1 MWRRTW
7 LTFAQAV
14 TVAVA
19 ALFVVA
25 TFKPGWLSPGLGGA
39 SVVASGAATAR
50 TAPAARKLE
59 PSTQASN
66 ASAPA
71 NGGNGDPTNVPT
83 NAPNS
88 GPTIEGHRAEGGPG
102 EAHGGSGNG
111 SGLGV
116 GAGAAGAPSL
126 GLAGTVSPH
135 RNANSFS
142 LAARRAAPA
151 VVSITAS
158 RLVREPQAEDPRF
171 RFFMRER
178 PNAPGASPGPG
189 APRTPSQAQAQ
200 AQTQWGLGSGVI
212 VSPDGY
218 LLTNRHVVADAVEI
232 EVQLADGRATRAQL
246 VGSDAETDIAVLKI
260 LLPNLPV
267 LALAD
272 SSALQVGD
280 SVLAIG
286 NPFDIGQTVT
296 AGIVSAL
303 ERTQRGSSPFQH
315 FIQTDAAINP
325 GNSGGALVDTQGA
338 LVGINT
344 AIFSRNGGGNMGI
357 GFAVPVDTARQ
368 VMQAIISGGKVRR
381 GFIGV
386 DIQDLGA
393 ELARQLALPIQTGAL
408 VTGVLGRGPA
418 ARAGL
423 QPGDVILAVGEKAVG
438 NRNELFS
445 AIAALPP
452 ASAARLAV
460 QRGTQTLELTV
471 TVAERPVAAALR

>member
-7 LTFAQAV
+7 LTFSQAV

-25 TFKPGWLSPGLGGA
+25 TFKPGWLSGAVGANALNLGSA
-39 SVVASGAATAR
+39 SSAAAAANT
-50 TAPAARKLE
+50 PAAGALTPNPIARST
-59 PSTQASN
+59 PSA
-66 ASAPA
+66 A
-71 NGGNGDPTNVPT
+71 GD
-83 NAPNS
+83 
-88 GPTIEGHRAEGGPG
+88 RGPG
-102 EAHGGSGNG
+102 EAALGSG
-111 SGLGV
+111 SGPLAQ
-116 GAGAAGAPSL
+116 AGMVSTARTTGIPS
-126 GLAGTVSPH
+126 AE
-135 RNANSFS
+135 RNSFS

-178 PNAPGASPGPG
+178 PNAPGAGAAPG
-189 APRTPSQAQAQ
+189 APRAA
-200 AQTQWGLGSGVI
+200 AQTQPQPQLGLGSGVI
-212 VSPDGY
+212 VSPEGY

-246 VGSDAETDIAVLKI
+246 VGSDVETDIAVLKI
-260 LLPNLPV
+260 SLPNLPV

-272 SSALQVGD
+272 NHALQVGD
-280 SVLAIG
+280 AVLAIG

-325 GNSGGALVDTQGA
+325 GNSGGALVDVQGA

-393 ELARQLALPIQTGAL
+393 DLAQQLSLPIQTGAL

-438 NRNELFS
+438 NRSDLFS
-445 AIAALPP
+445 AVGALSP
-452 ASAARLAV
+452 ASATRLAV

-471 TVAERPVAAALR
+471 TVAERPVPAALR

>member
-1 MWRRTW
+1 MWRKTW
-7 LTFAQAV
+7 LTFSQAV

-25 TFKPGWLSPGLGGA
+25 TFKPGWLSTSLVGGHGLNLGPGA
-39 SVVASGAATAR
+39 M
-50 TAPAARKLE
+50 APA
-59 PSTQASN
+59 QA
-66 ASAPA
+66 AAAMAPVAPPAA
-71 NGGNGDPTNVPT
+71 NGAGG
-83 NAPNS
+83 S
-88 GPTIEGHRAEGGPG
+88 ERSRADAGPG
-102 EAHGGSGNG
+102 ENG
-111 SGLGV
+111 SGPGAIGLTAAV
-116 GAGAAGAPSL
+116 GAYGSPGSPPAQGLPRGERSAG
-126 GLAGTVSPH
+126 
-135 RNANSFS
+135 SFS
-142 LAARRAAPA
+142 VAARRAAPA

-178 PNAPGASPGPG
+178 PNASGANPAPG
-189 APRTPSQAQAQ
+189 APRTPNTAQAQ
-200 AQTQWGLGSGVI
+200 LGLGSGVI
-212 VSPDGY
+212 VSPEGY

-232 EVQLADGRATRAQL
+232 DVQLADGRATRAQL

-260 LLPNLPV
+260 SLPNLPV

-272 SSALQVGD
+272 SHGLQVGD
-280 SVLAIG
+280 AVLAIG

-325 GNSGGALVDTQGA
+325 GNSGGALVDVQGA

-393 ELARQLALPIQTGAL
+393 DLAQQLSLPIQTGAL
-408 VTGVLGRGPA
+408 VTGVLGHGPA

-423 QPGDVILAVGEKAVG
+423 QPGDVILAVGEKAVS
-438 NRNELFS
+438 NRSDLFS
-445 AIAALPP
+445 AVAALPP

-460 QRGTQTLELTV
+460 QRGTQTMELVV
-471 TVAERPVAAALR
+471 TVAERPVPATLR